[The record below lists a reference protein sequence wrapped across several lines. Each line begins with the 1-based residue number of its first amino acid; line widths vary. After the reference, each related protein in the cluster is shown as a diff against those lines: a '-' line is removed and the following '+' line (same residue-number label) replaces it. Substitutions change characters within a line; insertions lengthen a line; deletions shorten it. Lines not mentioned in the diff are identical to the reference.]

1 MSGVGVSGCGQD
13 LKLGLVMLKST
24 SARSCPYFGSFLIF
38 YVPENCKIGC
48 SLVLH
53 TRGHQI
59 QFPPFV
65 PFSLQFIPRTIAK
78 PILLDHWFHSV
89 LSLPRHLEWFSAGCC
104 TESGLTSEPPP
115 PLITKPGSPFSPC
128 LQTNTCLVDGAS
140 LFPAPNSRLP
150 CPK

>member
-1 MSGVGVSGCGQD
+1 MPTLFPSFAFSVILPYYSIPLKRCLTVISLQIGKLSCQGLGSLGGQD

-24 SARSCPYFGSFLIF
+24 SARSCPYSGSFLIL

-65 PFSLQFIPRTIAK
+65 LFSLQFIPRTIAK
-78 PILLDHWFHSV
+78 PILLNHWFHSV
-89 LSLPRHLEWFSAGCC
+89 L
-104 TESGLTSEPPP
+104 
-115 PLITKPGSPFSPC
+115 
-128 LQTNTCLVDGAS
+128 
-140 LFPAPNSRLP
+140 
-150 CPK
+150 